1 MRIAVCSDEPYPV
14 HQVLIGDLKERGYEV
29 VTFGSVKTNTDE
41 SWVKVAREAAEAVAS
56 GACDEGIFC
65 CWTGTGIS
73 MAANKVPGIR
83 AALCGDSET
92 ASGARI
98 WNHANVLA
106 LSNRLL
112 NPENV
117 LEILG
122 AWFSPDNDG
131 APGVEGVRE
140 LSALEKVYRKPPS

>member
-14 HQVLIGDLKERGYEV
+14 HQVLIGDLKDRGYEV
-29 VTFGSVKTNTDE
+29 VTFGSVKTNTEE
-41 SWVKVAREAAEAVAS
+41 SWVKVAREAAEAVVS